1 MFHATKTLFMKN
13 KLICIGTTT
22 FGAAA
27 YLIGDND
34 PIKSSMS
41 YTNNRISYAAWS
53 VAEKVAKTTAS
64 YSFGNNLFGQLGLGN
79 DVKQIQPIFVENLP
93 TNDNVSFID
102 ASFDQS
108 AFVTRG
114 GKLFT
119 CGCGAH
125 DRLGHSHS
133 DSNQT
138 LPQLVES
145 LSSSEVTSVSIGGF
159 HMICL
164 CSNGDVY
171 SFGRNN
177 FSQLGHDNQNP
188 GDATKINNS
197 PFGGKKVTQVSAGR
211 MHSAVL
217 LENGLVYTW
226 GCGHDGALGHGNKSK
241 QTEPKL
247 VETLKDKRA
256 VNISCGRDYTIVVMD
271 DGSVYSFG
279 RDGNGQLGQGR
290 KSLVVS
296 APKKINLPAS
306 EKALK
311 AAAGD
316 AHVLLATESGKVF
329 SWGDGQQGQLGHGG
343 NTNIYLPREIDYFVD
358 ENEKIIDVA
367 AGASHSGCVSEDGK
381 LFLFGKG
388 RSGQLGRGDQ
398 LESNAAYRV
407 TPVKVEGLKNVVQV
421 ALGKEHSLCL
431 VEEK

>member
-1 MFHATKTLFMKN
+1 
-13 KLICIGTTT
+13 T

-27 YLIGDND
+27 YFND
-34 PIKSSMS
+34 PIKSTMS

-125 DRLGHSHS
+125 DRLGHGHS

-197 PFGGKKVTQVSAGR
+197 PFGGKKV
-211 MHSAVL
+211 
-217 LENGLVYTW
+217 
-226 GCGHDGALGHGNKSK
+226 
-241 QTEPKL
+241 
-247 VETLKDKRA
+247 
-256 VNISCGRDYTIVVMD
+256 
-271 DGSVYSFG
+271 
-279 RDGNGQLGQGR
+279 
-290 KSLVVS
+290 
-296 APKKINLPAS
+296 
-306 EKALK
+306 
-311 AAAGD
+311 
-316 AHVLLATESGKVF
+316 
-329 SWGDGQQGQLGHGG
+329 
-343 NTNIYLPREIDYFVD
+343 
-358 ENEKIIDVA
+358 
-367 AGASHSGCVSEDGK
+367 
-381 LFLFGKG
+381 
-388 RSGQLGRGDQ
+388 
-398 LESNAAYRV
+398 
-407 TPVKVEGLKNVVQV
+407 
-421 ALGKEHSLCL
+421 
-431 VEEK
+431 